1 MTMINMLR
9 GGKANGPDGR
19 TYTQNMYP
27 RPNYKVSQMA
37 KNDGWENRPDSFH
50 YVERFDLCQCW
61 NSGAVERAKAE
72 DTTTDEC
79 TIEAGDV
86 IPLVWVPNRS
96 SVESLTLDV
105 VSGVEGIVLGI
116 QTRHFFWDQ
125 NINDIPDAVALQMTG
140 VPADPM
146 VGGPDPIDQEYLDSF
161 KCGNRIP
168 LDEFCGC
175 DGRGEYREMWLSAND
190 DGIPRPVLVGGGNKI
205 NAGYIVDLLIE
216 AVPTDLDCANAC
228 LIVDVGARVRVPHAG
243 N

>member
-27 RPNYKVSQMA
+27 RPNYKVSDMA

-50 YVERFDLCQCW
+50 YVEKFDLCLCW
-61 NSGAVERAKAE
+61 NSGAVERAKAA

-79 TIEAGDV
+79 AIEAGDV

-96 SVESLTLDV
+96 SVEGLTLDV
-105 VSGVEGIVLGI
+105 VQGVEGVVLGL

-125 NINDIPDAVALQMTG
+125 NINDTPDAVALQMTG
-140 VPADPM
+140 KSADPM
-146 VGGPDPIDQEYLDSF
+146 VGGPDPIDQAYLDSF
-161 KCGNRIP
+161 KCGDRIP
-168 LDEFCGC
+168 LDDFCGC
-175 DGRGEYREMWLSAND
+175 DGRGQYYEMIMKV
-190 DGIPRPVLVGGGNKI
+190 DGSYQPTLVGGGTSI

-216 AVPTDLDCANAC
+216 EVPEDLDCSKAC
-228 LIVDVGARVRVPHAG
+228 LNVDVGARVRVPRAG